1 MKISEIPIEMLY
13 SKVSNKTGKFT
24 IDEEHKKAVKFIKD
38 NKYHAFLPHVL
49 AYLAEIPVVSNKPTE
64 CLQAI
69 KKLDHVNVFGEKYS
83 ATKLICLIKYI
94 TEVSRT
100 NFILAR
106 GGMTNKTIARYGSL
120 TPLVMLALKEK
131 HKIPYTY
138 WDKEDKNYKYFINSP
153 ELLRAITEPFP
164 EFTMEEK
171 INLRNWYIER
181 KPATS
186 NICPGFV
193 TEAGING
200 KSPIASH
207 ITFQTWLACEDVR
220 DTEAM
225 ILDINDIGNI
235 PEPLVSS
242 SVKCAKHA
250 QVFNT
255 ELDLDF

>member
-1 MKISEIPIEMLY
+1 MEYKKTAQYKEA
-13 SKVSNKTGKFT
+13 VSY
-24 IDEEHKKAVKFIKD
+24 IKD
-38 NKYHAFLPHVL
+38 NKYSAFLPHVI

-64 CLQAI
+64 CLQAL
-69 KKLDHVNVFGEKYS
+69 KKLDHVTVFGEKYS
-83 ATKLICLIKYI
+83 TTKLICLIKYI

-138 WDKEDKNYKYFINSP
+138 WDKEDKNYKYFINSA
-153 ELLRAITEPFP
+153 ELLRAISEPFP
-164 EFTMEEK
+164 EFSIEDRVR
-171 INLRNWYIER
+171 LRNWFIER
-181 KPATS
+181 KKPTA

-193 TEAGING
+193 DEANIRG

-225 ILDINDIGNI
+225 ILDINDIGRI
-235 PEPLVSS
+235 PEPLVGTI
-242 SVKCAKHA
+242 AKHA
-250 QVFNT
+250 PYHTDTRVLN
-255 ELDLDF
+255 LDF